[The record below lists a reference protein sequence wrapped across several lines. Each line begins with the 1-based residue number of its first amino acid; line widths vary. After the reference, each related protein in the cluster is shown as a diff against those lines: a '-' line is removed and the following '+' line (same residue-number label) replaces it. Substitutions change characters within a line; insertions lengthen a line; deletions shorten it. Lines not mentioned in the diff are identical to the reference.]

1 MAFSLSHISETYS
14 HAITKSMELHTTIK
28 GHYRFI
34 SKGKAICDYLFI
46 VIHNMHGIERKQLV
60 EFFSSCEAIH
70 FQCLFLV
77 NLHYYCSL
85 KTRNLDCLTLQH
97 EVERITAFQT
107 LWTTRSILHFIS
119 SHVFVYYII
128 KQLFETTTNHVAS
141 LSSPPRPLI
150 QANRPYHHHLVRPPP
165 SSQFRPSQL
174 KMRHW
179 ISGGWWWV
187 CDKVHLG
194 SMHLS
199 KYVTY
204 VIGQE

>member
-119 SHVFVYYII
+119 SHVFIYYKTIVWNDE
-128 KQLFETTTNHVAS
+128 KA
-141 LSSPPRPLI
+141 PPHPSKPAI
-150 QANRPYHHHLVRPPP
+150 PP
-165 SSQFRPSQL
+165 SSSPTSTF
-174 KMRHW
+174 
-179 ISGGWWWV
+179 ISV
-187 CDKVHLG
+187 P
-194 SMHLS
+194 
-199 KYVTY
+199 T
-204 VIGQE
+204 IAT